1 MQTKLIY
8 MMESIRSFIK
18 REEGASAIEYA
29 LIAGLI
35 AVAIIAG
42 ATLLGEDIGDLFE
55 NIAEKVSSAA
65 DTAGK

>member
-35 AVAIIAG
+35 AVAIIGG
-42 ATLLGEDIGDLFE
+42 ATLLGQEIDILFDKIVDE
-55 NIAEKVSSAA
+55 LKNVTE
-65 DTAGK
+65 